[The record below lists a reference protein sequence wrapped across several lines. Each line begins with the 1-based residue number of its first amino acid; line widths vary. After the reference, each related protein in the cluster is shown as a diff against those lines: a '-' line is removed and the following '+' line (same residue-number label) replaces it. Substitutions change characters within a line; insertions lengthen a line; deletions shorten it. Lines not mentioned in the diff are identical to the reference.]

1 MKLRILLSGCFFLA
15 LAGCTFASSSSR
27 YASADPVVIH
37 RFDKALYRLLEEE
50 NAAAGEAALKEA
62 YPQML
67 EITGKAVLNM
77 KSADM
82 PGFFDRLLNYYS
94 EPTLKSLYRQALQTY
109 ENTTEIEEQLGSGFA
124 CLQELL
130 PTLPVPEVYMHV
142 SGFGQNVVVG
152 ENLLSISIDKYMGEY
167 FALYEDFFYDY
178 QRRKMTPDYIVP
190 DYLAGWLM
198 SEFPFKGN
206 ENVLL
211 ERMIYE
217 GKIKYLVSLAV
228 PSMDQ
233 AQLLGYTEE
242 DHHWIKQHEG
252 TVWRTIIERK
262 HLYTPDHITTGQ
274 YFESRPSTFISD
286 NAPGSLGSFL
296 GWQIVARYMKET
308 KATPAALMQTTDAQ
322 AILSGAKYKP

>member
-1 MKLRILLSGCFFLA
+1 MKLRIWLSVCFFLA
-15 LAGCTFASSSSR
+15 LAGCTFASSSR
-27 YASADPVVIH
+27 YASADPVTIH
-37 RFDKALYRLLEEE
+37 RFDKALYHLLETE
-50 NAAAGEAALKEA
+50 NATGEAVLKEA

-94 EPTLKSLYRQALQTY
+94 EPTLKGLYRQAIQKFDNV
-109 ENTTEIEEQLGSGFA
+109 EEIEKQLGVGFA
-124 CLQELL
+124 CLQELFPAL
-130 PTLPVPEVYMHV
+130 SVPEVYMHV

-152 ENLLSISIDKYMGEY
+152 DNLLSISIDKYMGEDY
-167 FALYEDFFYDY
+167 ALYEDFFYDY

-198 SEFPFKGN
+198 SEFPFQGN

-211 ERMIYE
+211 DRMIYE
-217 GKIKYLVSLAV
+217 GKIKYVVSLAV
-228 PSMDQ
+228 SMMEQ

-242 DHHWIKQHEG
+242 DYRWAKQHEG

-262 HLYTPDHITTGQ
+262 HLYTPDYITTGQ
-274 YFESRPSTFISD
+274 YFEPRPSTFISD
-286 NAPGSLGSFL
+286 NAPGSLGSFFGL
-296 GWQIVARYMKET
+296 QIVLQYMKET
-308 KATPAALMQTTDAQ
+308 KATPAALMQNTDAQ
-322 AILSGAKYKP
+322 SILSGAKYRP